1 VLWLKGHAIM
11 AAFAIESPT
20 SRYSD
25 VLRISDVIAMQ
36 PNRDIP
42 LSLVAPDER
51 RDKVLVEVNC
61 PTCSRVS
68 PP

>member
-1 VLWLKGHAIM
+1 VLWLKGLAIM

-20 SRYSD
+20 SRSSD
-25 VLRISDVIAMQ
+25 VLRMSDVIAMQ
-36 PNRDIP
+36 PNRNIP

-51 RDKVLVEVNC
+51 RDKVLVEVNR